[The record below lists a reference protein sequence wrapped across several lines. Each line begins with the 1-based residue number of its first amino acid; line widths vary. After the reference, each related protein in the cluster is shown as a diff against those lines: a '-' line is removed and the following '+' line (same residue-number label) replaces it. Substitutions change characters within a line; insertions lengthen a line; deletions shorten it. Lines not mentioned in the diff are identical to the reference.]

1 MATVTSI
8 ESAQQ
13 QLLTAASN
21 QLSGGICLDNVKTD
35 TPILVDDAVVKPRT
49 TLPAKYNKFL
59 QFGFYLMKKINSD
72 DENQVIDETLFLDK
86 LRIFDTIDSQQSF
99 VQEFIDSSKTINQTL
114 RKMVQVHK
122 KNIIK
127 AAKVKAPRVKK
138 IKEPKLPKEKKEKKN
153 AKQKKNIAAEE
164 DVLVDELVR
173 LAQSGEPTVPP
184 ETQGTYG
191 SPETPPLSV
200 EPTVSGEPT
209 VPPETPSLQ
218 NVTEVVTDVVPE
230 VKKEKKVKEAKPA
243 KEPKVAKEPKP
254 AKEAKPAKE
263 PNPVKEAKPAKEPKV
278 SKKAVKEDKVQAK
291 VEAKVEDNV
300 EANVDDDEEED
311 LDVSP
316 YIHNNVKYLIDDAKN
331 IYHFDTHQFIS
342 TLQQLLRE
350 PTVPLKP
357 LP

>member
-8 ESAQQ
+8 QSAQQ
-13 QLLTAASN
+13 QVLTAASN
-21 QLSGGICLDNVKTD
+21 QLSGGICLDNVKTS
-35 TPILVDDAVVKPRT
+35 TPTLVDDAVVKPRT

-72 DENQVIDETLFLDK
+72 DENHVIDETLFLDK

-99 VQEFIDSSKTINQTL
+99 VQEFIDSSKAINQTL

-138 IKEPKLPKEKKEKKN
+138 VKEPKLPKEKKEKKN
-153 AKQKKNIAAEE
+153 AKQKKNIPAEE

-173 LAQSGEPTVPP
+173 LAQGTYGSPETPPLSGEPTLRSDPP

-191 SPETPPLSV
+191 SPETPPLA
-200 EPTVSGEPT
+200 
-209 VPPETPSLQ
+209 
-218 NVTEVVTDVVPE
+218 EVVSEVVPEVVIE
-230 VKKEKKVKEAKPA
+230 VKKEKKVKEPKPAKEPKPVKEAKPVKEPKVAKEAKPA
-243 KEPKVAKEPKP
+243 KEPKVAK
-254 AKEAKPAKE
+254 
-263 PNPVKEAKPAKEPKV
+263 
-278 SKKAVKEDKVQAK
+278 KAVKEDKVEPK
-291 VEAKVEDNV
+291 VEDNVETTVEAKVED
-300 EANVDDDEEED
+300 DEEED
-311 LDVSP
+311 LELDVSP

-342 TLQQLLRE
+342 TLQQLLTQGNQGS
-350 PTVPLKP
+350 P
-357 LP
+357 

>member
-13 QLLTAASN
+13 QVLTAASN
-21 QLSGGICLDNVKTD
+21 QLSGGICLDNVKTS
-35 TPILVDDAVVKPRT
+35 TPTLVDDAVVKPRT

-99 VQEFIDSSKTINQTL
+99 VQEFIDSSKAINQTL

-138 IKEPKLPKEKKEKKN
+138 VKEPKLPKEKKEKKN
-153 AKQKKNIAAEE
+153 AKQKKNVAGEE

-173 LAQSGEPTVPP
+173 LAQSGEPT
-184 ETQGTYG
+184 QGTYG
-191 SPETPPLSV
+191 SPETPPLAEV
-200 EPTVSGEPT
+200 
-209 VPPETPSLQ
+209 
-218 NVTEVVTDVVPE
+218 VTNVVTDVVPDVVSEVVIE

-254 AKEAKPAKE
+254 VKEAKPVKE
-263 PNPVKEAKPAKEPKV
+263 PKPAKEAKPAKEPKV
-278 SKKAVKEDKVQAK
+278 AKKVVKESSVEAIVENK
-291 VEAKVEDNV
+291 VEAS
-300 EANVDDDEEED
+300 VDDDEEED

>member
-8 ESAQQ
+8 QSAQQ
-13 QLLTAASN
+13 EVLTAASN
-21 QLSGGICLDNVKTD
+21 QLSGGICLDNVKTN
-35 TPILVDDAVVKPRT
+35 TPTLPDNAVVKPRT
-49 TLPAKYNKFL
+49 TLPAKYNKFM

-72 DENQVIDETLFLDK
+72 NETPLIDEAIFLDK
-86 LRIFDTIDSQQSF
+86 LRIYDTIDSQQSL
-99 VQEFIDSSKTINQTL
+99 VQEFIDTSKTINQTL

-153 AKQKKNIAAEE
+153 TKQKKNIPAEE

-173 LAQSGEPTVPP
+173 LAQSQEPTQ
-184 ETQGTYG
+184 ETVG
-191 SPETPPLSV
+191 SPETPPL
-200 EPTVSGEPT
+200 
-209 VPPETPSLQ
+209 PEKS
-218 NVTEVVTDVVPE
+218 TEVVTQ
-230 VKKEKKVKEAKPA
+230 VKKEKKVKEPKPV

-254 AKEAKPAKE
+254 AKE
-263 PNPVKEAKPAKEPKV
+263 PKV
-278 SKKAVKEDKVQAK
+278 AKKTVKEDKVQVKLEEK
-291 VEAKVEDNV
+291 VQEKVDE
-300 EANVDDDEEED
+300 DEEEEEE

-342 TLQQLLRE
+342 TLQQLIDQRNQ
-350 PTVPLKP
+350 TST
-357 LP
+357 

>member
-13 QLLTAASN
+13 QVLTAASN
-21 QLSGGICLDNVKTD
+21 QLSGGICLDNVKTG
-35 TPILVDDAVVKPRT
+35 TPTLVDEAVVKPRT

-138 IKEPKLPKEKKEKKN
+138 VKEPKLPKEKKEKNN
-153 AKQKKNIAAEE
+153 AKQKKNIAGEE
-164 DVLVDELVR
+164 DLLVDELVR
-173 LAQSGEPTVPP
+173 LAQ
-184 ETQGTYG
+184 
-191 SPETPPLSV
+191 
-200 EPTVSGEPT
+200 SGEPT

-230 VKKEKKVKEAKPA
+230 VKKEKKVKEAKPVKEPKVAKEPKPA

-254 AKEAKPAKE
+254 AKEPKITKKV
-263 PNPVKEAKPAKEPKV
+263 VKE
-278 SKKAVKEDKVQAK
+278 SS
-291 VEAKVEDNV
+291 VEAIVETTV
-300 EANVDDDEEED
+300 EASVDDDEEED